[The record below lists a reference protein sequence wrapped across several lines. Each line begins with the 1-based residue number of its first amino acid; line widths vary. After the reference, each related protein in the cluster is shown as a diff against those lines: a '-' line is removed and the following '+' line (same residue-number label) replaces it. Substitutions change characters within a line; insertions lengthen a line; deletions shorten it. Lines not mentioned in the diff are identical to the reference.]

1 MREKELNFK
10 DFIALEN
17 RKKNNRTSRPIIA
30 RFLHYGDKKIVMD
43 QARKHLKDTDFYV
56 YEDIPKMLY
65 DLKKRTNEEVAK
77 RQGKRLF
84 ADPKGRFI
92 IADIDTGDKIMTL
105 VNVYALNEDN
115 PAFFR
120 NVRDKL
126 CSFERDFIVLG
137 GNFDLVCDVS

>member
-1 MREKELNFK
+1 
-10 DFIALEN
+10 
-17 RKKNNRTSRPIIA
+17 
-30 RFLHYGDKKIVMD
+30 MD
-43 QARKHLKDTDFYV
+43 QARKHLEDTDFYV

-77 RQGKRLF
+77 GQGKRLF

-120 NVRDKL
+120 NVRD
-126 CSFERDFIVLG
+126 
-137 GNFDLVCDVS
+137 